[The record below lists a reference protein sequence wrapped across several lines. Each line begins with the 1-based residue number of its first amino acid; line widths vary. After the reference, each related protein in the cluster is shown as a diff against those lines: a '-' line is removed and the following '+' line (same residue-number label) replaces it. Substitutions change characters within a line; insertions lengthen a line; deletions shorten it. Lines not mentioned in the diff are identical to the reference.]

1 MKKFSSEI
9 ELHGHIIDS
18 LILTKV
24 FDGIMD
30 HGGSFEV
37 LDIQVG
43 KKKKDES
50 YAKLLVTGK
59 NAKNLDRILN
69 YVYRQGATSKTQK
82 NVKLS
87 STSKDMVMP
96 DNFYSTTN
104 NQTQIFLNN
113 KWIDVDDIMM
123 DKCIV
128 VKAKK
133 ATCVPIRQ
141 IKKGDKIVIGENGI
155 RIIPPERP
163 REGMNTFQ
171 FMGSG
176 SSSERPTQHIAKK
189 VAEDIRR
196 TKKAGGKIVLVGG
209 PAIIHTGAAESVSAL
224 IHSGYIDAVLAG
236 NALAVHDI
244 EYATLGTSLGMNI
257 RDGTLAVRGHRNHM
271 DAINAVF
278 KAGSIEKMVKS
289 KKLTKGIMYE
299 CVKKKIPFV
308 LAGSLRDDGPLPDVI
323 TDVTL
328 AQKKYKEIL
337 KDASMVIMVA
347 TMLHSIAT
355 GNMLPANVKVIIIDI
370 NQPTVTK
377 LMDRGTWQALG
388 IVSDAGAF
396 LPMVSKEL

>member
-9 ELHGHIIDS
+9 ELRGHLIDS

-37 LDIQVG
+37 LDIRVG

-87 STSKDMVMP
+87 SASKDMVMP

-133 ATCVPIRQ
+133 ATCVPVRQ
-141 IKKGDKIVIGENGI
+141 IKKGDKIVVGENGI

-163 REGMNTFQ
+163 REGMNAFQ

-196 TKKAGGKIVLVGG
+196 TKKGGGKIVLVGG

-299 CVKKKIPFV
+299 CVKKKVPFV

-328 AQKKYKEIL
+328 AQKNTRR
-337 KDASMVIMVA
+337 S
-347 TMLHSIAT
+347 
-355 GNMLPANVKVIIIDI
+355 
-370 NQPTVTK
+370 
-377 LMDRGTWQALG
+377 
-388 IVSDAGAF
+388 
-396 LPMVSKEL
+396 